1 MTDVSP
7 GKVTR
12 CTAKSLMASRLIAL
26 ATRQGCCS
34 KTRRLKLAAIV
45 TWGIPGGG
53 TTYLMGDVAPWSSQ
67 SGPRACWLGEGQSAR
82 S

>member
-1 MTDVSP
+1 VSP
-7 GKVTR
+7 AKVTR
-12 CTAKSLMASRLIAL
+12 DAAKSLIASRLIAL
-26 ATRQGCCS
+26 ATRPGCCS

-67 SGPRACWLGEGQSAR
+67 SGPRACWAGEGQSAR